1 MGKNIKSQKRGR
13 SSPTFN
19 RPSFNFTAETQI
31 GNNGLAKIAE
41 LVHCRAHSAPL
52 ARLIHDDGSVTF
64 TIAPEGI
71 ATGQEII
78 IGGSEV
84 AIGNVLRLADIPEG
98 TSIFNIENTPGDGGK
113 FVKASGLTAKVVA
126 KTPFKVTVLLPSK
139 KNRDFLPS
147 CRATIGVI
155 AGGGRP
161 EKPFYKAGRK
171 HFRMRA
177 KNIYWP
183 EVCGQSMNAVDHP
196 LGGRSSHHKGKPGIA
211 PHNAPPG
218 RKVGS
223 IRPRRTGKKR

>member
-13 SSPTFN
+13 GTTTFT
-19 RPSFNFTAETQI
+19 RPSFNFEAQTRI
-31 GNNGLAKIAE
+31 GANGSAVVTE
-41 LVHCRAHSAPL
+41 LVHCRGHSAPL
-52 ARLIHDDGSVTF
+52 AKLKHEDGSVTHI
-64 TIAPEGI
+64 IAPAGI
-71 ATGQEII
+71 CAGQQIQIGSGDVVTGNILKL
-78 IGGSEV
+78 GD
-84 AIGNVLRLADIPEG
+84 LPEG
-98 TSIFNIENTPGDGGK
+98 TSIFNIESVPGDGGK
-113 FVKASGLTAKVVA
+113 FVKSSGLTAKIVGKHA
-126 KTPFKVTVLLPSK
+126 GKVTILLPSK
-139 KNRDFLPS
+139 KNRDFNPD
-147 CRATIGVI
+147 CRAVVGII

-161 EKPFYKAGRK
+161 EKPFYKAGK
-171 HFRMRA
+171 KFHRMKA